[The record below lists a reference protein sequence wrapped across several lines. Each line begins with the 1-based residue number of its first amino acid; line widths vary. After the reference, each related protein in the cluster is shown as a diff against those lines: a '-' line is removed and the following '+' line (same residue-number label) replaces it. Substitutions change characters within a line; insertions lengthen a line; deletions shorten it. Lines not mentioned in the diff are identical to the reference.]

1 MAPRST
7 PSRAAAEDQ
16 DDYAAARPAADAA
29 GGSNSLSMA
38 ALVALVGVA
47 VIFATTNG
55 SGKAAGSALHAPA
68 PTFAA
73 VPMVVPVPPSTAD
86 VT

>member
-1 MAPRST
+1 
-7 PSRAAAEDQ
+7 
-16 DDYAAARPAADAA
+16 
-29 GGSNSLSMA
+29 MA